1 MQSSQVTEEAEGEE
15 ILDLVEMTG
24 MTVVGNEEATVEVEV
39 EATDLLHQDLV
50 LLTTQSS
57 KC

>member
-1 MQSSQVTEEAEGEE
+1 MQSSQVTEVAEGEE

-24 MTVVGNEEATVEVEV
+24 MTVVGNEEATVEVE
-39 EATDLLHQDLV
+39 ATGLLHQDLV

>member
-1 MQSSQVTEEAEGEE
+1 MAEGEE

-39 EATDLLHQDLV
+39 EATGLLHQDLV